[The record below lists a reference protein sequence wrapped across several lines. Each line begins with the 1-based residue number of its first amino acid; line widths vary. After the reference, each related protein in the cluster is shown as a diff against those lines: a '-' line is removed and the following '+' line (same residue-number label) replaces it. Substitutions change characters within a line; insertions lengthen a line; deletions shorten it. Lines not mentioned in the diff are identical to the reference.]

1 MNSTELQQIA
11 DRITSDLYLSYTL
24 LAGAVK
30 ALVEDL
36 QALEGYSE
44 EEWVASMKIKQMIS
58 LCNAWRSC
66 AQAYAKLEG
75 TAGTDGGL
83 SLDLSEMTDEEILLK
98 IQEMS

>member
-1 MNSTELQQIA
+1 MKTSQPITEI
-11 DRITSDLYLSYTL
+11 ISSDLGLSYTL
-24 LAGAVK
+24 LSGAVK
-30 ALVEDL
+30 TLVNEL
-36 QALEGYSE
+36 QMLEGYSE
-44 EEWVASMKIKQMIS
+44 EEWSGSMRIKQMVS

-75 TAGTDGGL
+75 TTSTDGEL